1 MSERT
6 LEEIEALAADAT
18 PGPWTTKGKSVKAL
32 GAPSERTAPNG
43 WQGGIC
49 NCMGSGHG
57 PRSRIDA
64 LAETNA
70 ALIAEL
76 PNLLAIA
83 QEQRGA
89 MAADEERT
97 RAAAMRVWGEHVR
110 GCDTADAMADLIVR
124 QREEIARLRGDL
136 AQADAALRSVP

>member
-1 MSERT
+1 MVDFRQARPMTART
-6 LEEIEALAADAT
+6 LEEIEALAAEAT

-83 QEQRGA
+83 QGQR
-89 MAADEERT
+89 
-97 RAAAMRVWGEHVR
+97 V
-110 GCDTADAMADLIVR
+110 
-124 QREEIARLRGDL
+124 EIARLKGGGITSEGSCNGCRHQGGCGQDHWHSSQC
-136 AQADAALRSVP
+136 QARK

>member
-1 MSERT
+1 MSART
-6 LEEIEALAADAT
+6 LEEIEVLAAEAT
-18 PGPWTTKGKSVKAL
+18 PGPWMLEEQDLCPVGPVV
-32 GAPSERTAPNG
+32 TADRAHPIAQTQHNLTVHGSDHVAQNKMRNANG
-43 WQGGIC
+43 
-49 NCMGSGHG
+49 
-57 PRSRIDA
+57 RI
-64 LAETNA
+64 
-70 ALIAEL
+70 IAEIWR
-76 PNLLAIA
+76 LLAIA

>member
-1 MSERT
+1 MTART
-6 LEEIEALAADAT
+6 LEEIEALAAEAT

-83 QEQRGA
+83 QEQR
-89 MAADEERT
+89 
-97 RAAAMRVWGEHVR
+97 
-110 GCDTADAMADLIVR
+110 
-124 QREEIARLRGDL
+124 
-136 AQADAALRSVP
+136 AALLAIWPFVEEDDGGFATPQYQAAINQVRAILGIGTKR

>member
-1 MSERT
+1 MTART
-6 LEEIEALAADAT
+6 LEEIEVLAADAT

-83 QEQRGA
+83 QEQR
-89 MAADEERT
+89 
-97 RAAAMRVWGEHVR
+97 
-110 GCDTADAMADLIVR
+110 
-124 QREEIARLRGDL
+124 
-136 AQADAALRSVP
+136 AALLAIWPFVEEDDGGFATPQYQAAINQVRAILGVGTKR